1 MKFFLLLLASVF
13 IGLAWLLPIHYRPWV
28 TYTGELFA
36 FLSLFALGALY
47 LKDKIKLPMM
57 SLPLLF
63 LAGVPLVQYFSGVLF
78 FFDKALLSSLF
89 VLGFWFSMVIGYNL
103 SIEPIERKQVFTGFS
118 GVLLLTGTATAMI
131 AICQWLTLDAYIP
144 GMVNMQHA
152 VRPYANFAQ
161 PNNMATF
168 LVMSLMACLYLYETQ
183 KFKTWAL
190 SLCAVLIIFA
200 IALSQSRTSWVAC
213 LSILLYGAYQQY
225 KGFIRLKWFYSLAWL
240 GLFIAFILLLPL
252 ATQLVAQLTDA
263 NIAQTKDVIARATG
277 DMSRLAIW
285 EQMLHAIADRPW
297 FGYGWNQ
304 TSVAYALVSEHFQG
318 PVWIRSAHNFI
329 IDFVLWN
336 GLIIALPFLAYFG
349 YWGYQ
354 LHKQI
359 NSVESVIG
367 ILMIGAV
374 LVHAMLEFP
383 QYYAYFLLP
392 VGFILGLVQSQ
403 NINTKALTLSPNFMR
418 VGYIGAVLLC
428 ILIVRDYTVMV
439 PKLNQSM
446 RYENTPEK
454 ITKQDQ
460 VYLLEEFNRRIA
472 WIRMSPYSKAN
483 RQQLQEIQEMVLNY
497 PTQYDVVKYAKI
509 LAFNGYEAEARHQLE
524 LLKKIRKVDYDYA
537 SLAQSNTEN
546 EKD

>member
-13 IGLAWLLPIHYRPWV
+13 IALAWLLPIHYRPWV

-36 FLSLFALGALY
+36 FLSLFALATLY
-47 LKDKIKLPMM
+47 FKDKIKLPMM

-63 LAGVPLVQYFSGVLF
+63 LAGVPLVQYFSGSLF

-89 VLGFWFSMVIGYNL
+89 VLGFWFSMVTGYNL
-103 SIEPIERKQVFTGFS
+103 SIEPIERKQVFSGFS

-183 KFKTWAL
+183 KLKTWVL
-190 SLCAVLIIFA
+190 SLCAIVIIFA

-213 LSILLYGAYQQY
+213 LCILLYGAYQQY

-359 NSVESVIG
+359 NSVESVMG

-383 QYYAYFLLP
+383 LFYAYFLLP
-392 VGFILGLVQSQ
+392 MGFVLGVVQSQ
-403 NINTKALTLSPNFMR
+403 NTTIRSITLSPRYLQVSFIL
-418 VGYIGAVLLC
+418 GVLLLA
-428 ILIVRDYTVMV
+428 LIYRDYEVMV
-439 PKLNQSM
+439 PKLNQSV
-446 RYENTPEK
+446 RYEHRPEK
-454 ITKQDQ
+454 ITNQDKI
-460 VYLLEEFNRRIA
+460 YLLEEFNRRIA
-472 WIRMSPYSKAN
+472 WIRMNPYNTVSD
-483 RQQLQEIQEMVLNY
+483 QELAQIRELVLNY
-497 PTQYDVVKYAKI
+497 PTRYDLIKYAKV
-509 LAFNGYEAEARHQLE
+509 LAFNSQEKEARHQLW
-524 LLKKIRKVDYDYA
+524 LLKKLHQVDLDYA
-537 SLAQSNTEN
+537 SLAPPMPSQ
-546 EKD
+546 

>member
-1 MKFFLLLLASVF
+1 MKFFLLLLAAVF
-13 IGLAWLLPIHYRPWV
+13 ISLGWLLPIHYRPWV

-36 FLSLFALGALY
+36 FLSLFALAAIY

-89 VLGFWFSMVIGYNL
+89 VFGFWLSMVIGYNL

-118 GVLLLTGTATAMI
+118 QVLLLTGATTAFI

-183 KFKTWAL
+183 KLKTWVL
-190 SLCAVLIIFA
+190 SLCAIVIVFA

-252 ATQLVAQLTDA
+252 ATQLVAQLTDV
-263 NIAQTKDVIARATG
+263 NIAQTQAIAQRATG

-304 TSVAYALVSEHFQG
+304 TSVAYTLVSEHFQG

-336 GLIIALPFLAYFG
+336 GLIIALPCLAYFG

-403 NINTKALTLSPNFMR
+403 NTNTKALTLAPNFMR
-418 VGYIGAVLLC
+418 VGYVGAVLLC

-439 PKLNQSM
+439 PKLNQSV
-446 RYENTPEK
+446 RYEHHPEK
-454 ITKQDQ
+454 ITNQDKI
-460 VYLLEEFNRRIA
+460 YLLEEFNRRIA
-472 WIRMSPYSKAN
+472 WIRMNPYSTVSD
-483 RQQLQEIQEMVLNY
+483 QELTQIREIVLNY
-497 PTQYDVVKYAKI
+497 PTRYDLIKYAKV
-509 LAFNGYEAEARHQLE
+509 LAFNGQEKEARHQLW
-524 LLKKIRKVDYDYA
+524 LLKQLHQVDLDYA
-537 SLAQSNTEN
+537 SLAPPMPNQ
-546 EKD
+546 

>member
-13 IGLAWLLPIHYRPWV
+13 ISLAWLLPIHFRPWV

-36 FLSLFALGALY
+36 FLSIFALAAIY
-47 LKDKIKLPMM
+47 LKDKIKLPVI
-57 SLPLLF
+57 SLPLVL
-63 LAGVPLVQYFSGVLF
+63 LAMIPLIQYLGGESF
-78 FFDKALLSSLF
+78 FFDKALTSTLF
-89 VLGFWFSMVIGYNL
+89 VFGFWMSIVIGYNL
-103 SIEPIERKQVFTGFS
+103 SVEKIDREEVFTGLSYVF
-118 GVLLLTGTATAMI
+118 LMTGTATGVI

-183 KFKTWAL
+183 KLKTWMF
-190 SLCAVLIIFA
+190 SLCAIVIVFA

-225 KGFIRLKWFYSLAWL
+225 KGFIRLNWFYSLAWL
-240 GLFIAFILLLPL
+240 GLFIGFILLLPL
-252 ATQLVAQLTDA
+252 ATQLIAQLTDA
-263 NIAQTKDVIARATG
+263 NIAQTQAIAQRATG

-428 ILIVRDYTVMV
+428 ILIVRDYAVMV

-454 ITKQDQ
+454 ITNQDQ

-483 RQQLQEIQEMVLNY
+483 YQQLQEIQEMVLNY

-537 SLAQSNTEN
+537 SLAQPNIEN

>member
-1 MKFFLLLLASVF
+1 
-13 IGLAWLLPIHYRPWV
+13 
-28 TYTGELFA
+28 
-36 FLSLFALGALY
+36 
-47 LKDKIKLPMM
+47 
-57 SLPLLF
+57 
-63 LAGVPLVQYFSGVLF
+63 
-78 FFDKALLSSLF
+78 
-89 VLGFWFSMVIGYNL
+89 
-103 SIEPIERKQVFTGFS
+103 
-118 GVLLLTGTATAMI
+118 
-131 AICQWLTLDAYIP
+131 
-144 GMVNMQHA
+144 MQHA

-168 LVMSLMACLYLYETQ
+168 LVMSLMSCLYLYETQ
-183 KFKTWAL
+183 KLKTWVL
-190 SLCAVLIIFA
+190 SLCAIVIVFA

-336 GLIIALPFLAYFG
+336 GLIIAFPFLAYFG

-403 NINTKALTLSPNFMR
+403 NINTKALPLSPNFMR

-428 ILIVRDYTVMV
+428 ILIVRDYAVMV

-454 ITKQDQ
+454 ITNQDQ

-472 WIRMSPYSKAN
+472 WIRMRPYSKAN
-483 RQQLQEIQEMVLNY
+483 HQQLQDIQEMVLNY

-509 LAFNGYEAEARHQLE
+509 LAFNGYETEARHQLE